1 MYLPRWQNRIS
12 LLIKKYNLSPNSKE
26 NILFLCCLVFLS
38 KNILCIMLGIKYVRK
53 NNKYVS

>member
-1 MYLPRWQNRIS
+1 MYLPRWQYYIS

-26 NILFLCCLVFLS
+26 NFLFLCCPVFLS
-38 KNILCIMLGIKYVRK
+38 KNILCIVLGIKDVRK